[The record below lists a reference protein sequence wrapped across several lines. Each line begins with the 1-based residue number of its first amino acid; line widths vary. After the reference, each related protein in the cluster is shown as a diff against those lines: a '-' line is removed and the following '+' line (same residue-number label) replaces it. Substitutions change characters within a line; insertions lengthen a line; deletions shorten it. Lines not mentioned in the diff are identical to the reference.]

1 MLLSNRVAIITGGA
15 KGIGRGIALKF
26 AAEGCSIVIADVAM
40 KEAKDTLNEVIKKGR
55 DGLAIQCD
63 VTNSVQ
69 VKGVVNSAISKFD
82 KIDILVNN
90 AGGMPS
96 AAPPIENMPDEEW
109 DRVIALNLK
118 SDFLFCKA
126 VVPHMKE
133 KRYGKIINIS
143 SSGAIS
149 PPKHSIHYNAAKAGV
164 IGFTYDLAGALAF
177 FNINVNA
184 ILPGL
189 IRTAFYDPLLGPMS
203 DQQKDAFFANSSRI
217 VPMQRAGTPDDIA
230 GAALFLASDLGAYVT
245 GTTLLVTGGMPLTPQ
260 VPQQKH
266 QERNPA

>member
-1 MLLSNRVAIITGGA
+1 MLLSKRVAIITGGA
-15 KGIGRGIALKF
+15 KGIGRGIALKY
-26 AAEGCSIVIADVAM
+26 AGEGCSIVIADVAM
-40 KEAKDTLNEVIKKGR
+40 KEANDTIKEVKKKGS

-63 VTNSVQ
+63 VTNSTQ
-69 VKGVVNSAISKFD
+69 VNAVVDRVISKFG

-96 AAPPIENMPDEEW
+96 APPPIEKMPEEEW
-109 DRVIALNLK
+109 DRVVTLNLK

-143 SSGAIS
+143 SFGATN
-149 PPKHSIHYNAAKAGV
+149 PPKHSIHYNSAKAGV
-164 IGFTYDLAGALAF
+164 IGFTYDLAGALAA

-189 IRTAFYDPLLGPMS
+189 IRTAFYDPLVGPIS
-203 DQQKDAFFANSSRI
+203 DQQKDAFFTDMSKMI
-217 VPMQRAGTPDDIA
+217 PMQRTGTPDDIA

-245 GTTLLVTGGMPLTPQ
+245 GTTLLVTGGMPLAPQ
-260 VPQQKH
+260 SMP
-266 QERNPA
+266 